1 MKLKL
6 FNGEVRNL
14 AMQMMAGGYD
24 EESGAVMIM
33 VRDGDKTAGIL
44 TVAVGEAQML
54 RDILTK
60 GVPAPKLVEAP
71 KEITKDRAESAQL

>member
-6 FNGEVRNL
+6 FNGEVRNI
-14 AMQMMAGGYD
+14 ACQIMAGGYD
-24 EESGAVMIM
+24 EEAGAVIFM
-33 VRDGDKTAGIL
+33 VRDGDKCAGTL
-44 TVAVGEAQML
+44 TVAVGEAAVM

-60 GVPAPKLVEAP
+60 GVPIPKAVEAP